1 MVINT
6 EIIDYLNKCENNDA
20 TINKSGKYNYNI
32 VSTNNYRKPKC
43 SLLKKLLM
51 KYNLINNKHIP

>member
-20 TINKSGKYNYNI
+20 TINKSGKYI
-32 VSTNNYRKPKC
+32 VKTRLYKNSIQL
-43 SLLKKLLM
+43 SLLVCAG
-51 KYNLINNKHIP
+51 NPET